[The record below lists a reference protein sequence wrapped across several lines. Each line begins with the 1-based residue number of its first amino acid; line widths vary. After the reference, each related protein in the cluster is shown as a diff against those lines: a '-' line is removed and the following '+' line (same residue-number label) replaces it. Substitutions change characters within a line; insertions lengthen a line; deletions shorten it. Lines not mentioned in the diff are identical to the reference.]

1 MHRILMPE
9 GKVGCKDFAQA
20 PSRGFGVQADRED
33 EKLGEVS
40 NQKTSRNPG
49 RSLTAQSIKFDEA
62 SKSMIGVEWNCL
74 MLLKRSKHML

>member
-20 PSRGFGVQADRED
+20 PSRGFGVQTDLED

-40 NQKTSRNPG
+40 NQKASRNPG
-49 RSLTAQSIKFDEA
+49 NSLTAQSNSFEA
-62 SKSMIGVEWNCL
+62 
-74 MLLKRSKHML
+74 RSL